1 MRNVIISYLQLSL
14 ETQHSKELNTYLR
27 IVTPLPL
34 QSHKTQRLHYSKNQ
48 TIVG

>member
-1 MRNVIISYLQLSL
+1 MRNLIISYLKISS
-14 ETQHSKELNTYLR
+14 EIQHPKELDKHLR

-48 TIVG
+48 TIVA